1 MKKSIKSLLVLL
13 AAVAS
18 LGILLVNVGCNSGG
32 PAATEIDKEKTEK
45 IEIEEDKPAQTRS
58 ATPAG

>member
-1 MKKSIKSLLVLL
+1 MKKSIKSTLVLL

-18 LGILLVNVGCNSGG
+18 LGILLVNVGCNSG